1 MAQEEAE
8 MAEGTVIDELPNTMF
23 RVMLDKGGTV
33 IAHVS
38 GKLRKT
44 YLRVLKGDRV
54 LVEIAPHDTTRGRIT
69 ARLRE

>member
-8 MAEGTVIDELPNTMF
+8 KAEGTIIDELPNMMF

-33 IAHVS
+33 IANIS

-44 YLRVLKGDRV
+44 YIRALKGDRV
-54 LVEIAPHDTTRGRIT
+54 LVEITPYDTTRGRIT
-69 ARLRE
+69 ARLR